1 MTRTRMVALLA
12 AIAALA
18 FAGQAAAASK
28 MFVGGQDD
36 RSFQLLANR
45 GELLDR
51 AVNEAGWK
59 ILRTNVAWYTVAPTR
74 PANGADSND
83 PAYNFAALDELVNN
97 ARARG
102 LDVLITIFGTPGWAA
117 VNGPPCNGLP
127 NPTGC
132 LMPKKL
138 SDLTNF
144 ARAVSSRYGSKVR
157 FYTVWNEANTG
168 RFLFPQYKNGKPV
181 SPANYVKLYK
191 AAYKGIKA
199 GNPKAKVAI
208 GLTSPRGRK
217 GIQNKGTDQLFPLDF
232 MKGVA
237 KACGRS
243 CKFDAY
249 AHNPYPTNAK
259 APATQGLPFPSVN
272 LSKLGPFVNEIKK
285 AFKLRKAP
293 KLWITEMGFRTNP
306 PDPKAMSASQQA
318 QSAKKSLQIAKA
330 NKNVEL
336 YIWFIL
342 QDDSG
347 APAPTAWEAGG
358 GLLDST
364 GAPKPALAAFAAIAR
379 GIQKPY

>member
-1 MTRTRMVALLA
+1 MTRRTRMVALLA

-36 RSFQLLANR
+36 RSFQLLPNR
-45 GELLDR
+45 TALLDK
-51 AVNEAGWK
+51 AVQGGWK
-59 ILRTNVAWYTVAPTR
+59 ILRTNVAWYSVAPTR

-83 PAYNFAALDELVNN
+83 PAYKFAALDELVNN
-97 ARARG
+97 ASARSM
-102 LDVLITIFGTPGWAA
+102 DVLITIFGTPSWAA
-117 VNGPPCNGLP
+117 VAGPSCNGLP
-127 NPTGC
+127 DPAGC
-132 LMPKKL
+132 RMPQNL
-138 SDLTNF
+138 ADLTNF
-144 ARAVSSRYGSKVR
+144 AQAIASRYGSKVR

-199 GNPKAKVAI
+199 GNPSAKVAI
-208 GLTSPRGRK
+208 GLTSPRGRP
-217 GIQNKGTDQLFPLDF
+217 GIKNKGTDQLYPLDF
-232 MKGVA
+232 MRGVA
-237 KACGRS
+237 KACAKS

-249 AHNPYPTNAK
+249 AHNPYPTLAN

-272 LSKLGPFVNEIKK
+272 LSKLGPFISEIKK
-285 AFKLRKAP
+285 AFKLKKSP

-306 PDPKAMSASQQA
+306 PDPLAMSAAQQA
-318 QSAKKSLQIAKA
+318 QNTTKSLQIAKA
-330 NKNVEL
+330 NKNVEM

-347 APAPTAWEAGG
+347 AANPSQWEAGG
-358 GLLDST
+358 GLLTST
-364 GAPKPALAAFAAIAR
+364 GAEKPAFAAFAAIAG
-379 GIQKPY
+379 GIQKPF